1 MNICFDNYYLKL
13 ANKRI
18 IVFQV
23 SLNFD
28 PMNTENAISNLH
40 FNDERDY
47 YEVAKMKSFAPLF
60 STIERN

>member
-1 MNICFDNYYLKL
+1 
-13 ANKRI
+13 
-18 IVFQV
+18 
-23 SLNFD
+23 
-28 PMNTENAISNLH
+28 MNTENAISNLH